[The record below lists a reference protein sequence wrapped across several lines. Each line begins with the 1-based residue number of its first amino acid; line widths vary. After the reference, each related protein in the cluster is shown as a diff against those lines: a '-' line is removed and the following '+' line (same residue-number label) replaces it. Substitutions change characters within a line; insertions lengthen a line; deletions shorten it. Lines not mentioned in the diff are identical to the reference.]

1 MLTQFLR
8 QSLNVSP
15 DLLKSELYDDIR
27 FCPAF
32 IKDINN
38 YGSELIIKRPL
49 NARMQIYL
57 LLL

>member
-1 MLTQFLR
+1 MEMIGR
-8 QSLNVSP
+8 NNYVNAIPSAI
-15 DLLKSELYDDIR
+15 SELYDDIR